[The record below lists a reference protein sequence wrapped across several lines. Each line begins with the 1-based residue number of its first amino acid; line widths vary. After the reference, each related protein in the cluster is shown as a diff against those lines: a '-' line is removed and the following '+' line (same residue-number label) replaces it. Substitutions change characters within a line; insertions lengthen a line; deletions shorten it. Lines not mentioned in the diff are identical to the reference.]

1 MPGRQSNSY
10 KISVFVNENLFYNVF
25 SGTTIT
31 DTSGNIITL
40 PASNSV
46 FYSSDLSQS
55 CFSYTETLISGNL
68 MSMNPTI
75 ITNTKTS
82 TYFTSLSLLLKMQT
96 FTVIDV
102 NESLLTSFSSWCTKP
117 TILLDS

>member
-31 DTSGNIITL
+31 DTSGNTITL

-46 FYSSDLSQS
+46 FYSSDMSQS
-55 CFSYTETLISGNL
+55 CFSYTETLISG
-68 MSMNPTI
+68 
-75 ITNTKTS
+75 
-82 TYFTSLSLLLKMQT
+82 
-96 FTVIDV
+96 
-102 NESLLTSFSSWCTKP
+102 SLLTVNPTMITTSITSGYFTPAISTVLTQVSFP
-117 TILLDS
+117 IFDVR